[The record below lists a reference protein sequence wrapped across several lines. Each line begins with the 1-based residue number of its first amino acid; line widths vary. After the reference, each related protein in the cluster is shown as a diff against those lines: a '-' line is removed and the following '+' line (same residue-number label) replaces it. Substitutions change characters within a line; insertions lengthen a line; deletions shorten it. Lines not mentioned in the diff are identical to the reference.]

1 MNEVF
6 ERQILLLKI
15 ERIFFLWNEGK
26 NQKYSI
32 WMSIFSIVSLK
43 FLAFKKKSHNLN
55 CFVSPTEQSCAYHI
69 LYNSDVI

>member
-32 WMSIFSIVSLK
+32 WKSIFSIVSLK
-43 FLAFKKKSHNLN
+43 FLAFKKKK
-55 CFVSPTEQSCAYHI
+55 VTI
-69 LYNSDVI
+69 

>member
-1 MNEVF
+1 M
-6 ERQILLLKI
+6 RYLKDKYFYWKLK
-15 ERIFFLWNEGK
+15 EFFLWNEGK

-32 WMSIFSIVSLK
+32 WKSIFSIVSLK

-69 LYNSDVI
+69 IYNSDVI